1 MTDQEHITLQMDKLP
16 LENDNTLT
24 RNNENISNHRN
35 GDAMEGRNNLRAP
48 RSVPETDD
56 DDDDDRPFVKDGN
69 PGVDDGLLEG
79 GEGRR
84 GGGGGGGGGG
94 GVTVLVPNGGRRP
107 SFSFPGYTGNGF
119 VTING
124 VETPIPD
131 VNAYQHKKTLA
142 QGMMDLALLSAN
154 ANQLRYV
161 LETSSAHPYFYP
173 SLLFISLS
181 IIFQIAVGVGLILN
195 GQYNIKNEHD
205 ICRANRINNY
215 TVIGIF
221 IVTVVNVLI
230 SAFTVAD
237 PITGSVA
244 IPANTT

>member
-1 MTDQEHITLQMDKLP
+1 MSNLEHITLEMDKVP
-16 LENDNTLT
+16 LGDNKTL
-24 RNNENISNHRN
+24 ENISKHSYGGAIDGRTRN
-35 GDAMEGRNNLRAP
+35 TLRVP
-48 RSVPETDD
+48 RA
-56 DDDDDRPFVKDGN
+56 DGNDN
-69 PGVDDGLLEG
+69 PGVDDGLFSTVG
-79 GEGRR
+79 GN
-84 GGGGGGGGGG
+84 GGNGGN
-94 GVTVLVPNGGRRP
+94 VNVNVPNGGRRP
-107 SFSFPGYTGNGF
+107 SFSFPGYNGPGF

-161 LETSSAHPYFYP
+161 LETSSQHPYFYP

-195 GQYNIKNEHD
+195 GQYNIKNGHD

-215 TVIGIF
+215 TVSGIF

-230 SAFTVAD
+230 SAFTVDRDTVPAL
-237 PITGSVA
+237 
-244 IPANTT
+244 PANTT

>member
-1 MTDQEHITLQMDKLP
+1 MSDLEHVTLQMDKMP
-16 LENDNTLT
+16 LGDNKKEN
-24 RNNENISNHRN
+24 NHIN
-35 GDAMEGRNNLRAP
+35 GDSIDGRNHNNLRVP
-48 RSVPETDD
+48 RAVPELDD
-56 DDDDDRPFVKDGN
+56 DDTDDRPFVKDGSAN
-69 PGVDDGLLEG
+69 SGVDDGLLEG
-79 GEGRR
+79 G
-84 GGGGGGGGGG
+84 GGG
-94 GVTVLVPNGGRRP
+94 GVNVFVPNGGNSGRRP
-107 SFSFPGYTGNGF
+107 SFSVPGINGPGF

-124 VETPIPD
+124 VQTPIPD

-161 LETSSAHPYFYP
+161 LETNKNHPYFYP
-173 SLLFISLS
+173 SLLFISTS

-195 GQYNIKNEHD
+195 GRYNITDKHE

-230 SAFTVAD
+230 SAFGVAD
-237 PITGSVA
+237 PVA
-244 IPANTT
+244 PT

>member
-1 MTDQEHITLQMDKLP
+1 MSDLEHVTLQMDKMP
-16 LENDNTLT
+16 LGDNKKEN
-24 RNNENISNHRN
+24 NHIN
-35 GDAMEGRNNLRAP
+35 GDSIDGRNHNNLRVP
-48 RSVPETDD
+48 RA
-56 DDDDDRPFVKDGN
+56 DGSAN
-69 PGVDDGLLEG
+69 SGVDDGLLEG
-79 GEGRR
+79 G
-84 GGGGGGGGGG
+84 GGG
-94 GVTVLVPNGGRRP
+94 GVNVFVPNGGNSGRRP
-107 SFSFPGYTGNGF
+107 SFSVPGINGPGF

-124 VETPIPD
+124 VQTPIPD

-161 LETSSAHPYFYP
+161 LETNKNHPYFYP
-173 SLLFISLS
+173 SLLFISTS

-195 GQYNIKNEHD
+195 GRYNITDKHE

-230 SAFTVAD
+230 SAFGVAD
-237 PITGSVA
+237 PVA
-244 IPANTT
+244 PT

>member
-1 MTDQEHITLQMDKLP
+1 MSNLEHITLEMDKVPLGDNKT
-16 LENDNTLT
+16 LENINKHSYGGAIDGRTRNTL
-24 RNNENISNHRN
+24 RVP
-35 GDAMEGRNNLRAP
+35 RA
-48 RSVPETDD
+48 VPETDD
-56 DDDDDRPFVKDGN
+56 DDNDDRPFVKDGN
-69 PGVDDGLLEG
+69 DNPGVDDGLFSTVG
-79 GEGRR
+79 GN
-84 GGGGGGGGGG
+84 GGNGGN
-94 GVTVLVPNGGRRP
+94 VNVNVPNGGRRP
-107 SFSFPGYTGNGF
+107 SFSFPGYNGPGF

-161 LETSSAHPYFYP
+161 LETSSQHPYFYP

-195 GQYNIKNEHD
+195 GQYNIKNGHD

-215 TVIGIF
+215 TVSGIF

-230 SAFTVAD
+230 SAFTVDRDTVPAL
-237 PITGSVA
+237 
-244 IPANTT
+244 PANTT

>member
-1 MTDQEHITLQMDKLP
+1 MSDLEQVTLQMDDKTLP
-16 LENDNTLT
+16 
-24 RNNENISNHRN
+24 RNQESI
-35 GDAMEGRNNLRAP
+35 NNRSSQNAVSDGLGNRIPRAGG
-48 RSVPETDD
+48 T
-56 DDDDDRPFVKDGN
+56 GN
-69 PGVDDGLLEG
+69 PGVDDGLLG
-79 GEGRR
+79 N

-94 GVTVLVPNGGRRP
+94 GVTVIVPNGGNRGRRP
-107 SFSFPGYTGNGF
+107 SYMFPGYTGPEF
-119 VTING
+119 VNING

-161 LETSSAHPYFYP
+161 LEMNQQHPYFYP

-181 IIFQIAVGVGLILN
+181 IVFQIAVGVGLIWN
-195 GQYNIKNEHD
+195 GRYNIKNEQE
-205 ICRANRINNY
+205 ICRANKINNY

-230 SAFTVAD
+230 SAFGVVERA
-237 PITGSVA
+237 PV
-244 IPANTT
+244 PVNTL

>member
-1 MTDQEHITLQMDKLP
+1 MSDLQHITLQMDKLP
-16 LENDNTLT
+16 LEDDKTLT
-24 RNNENISNHRN
+24 RNQENINNHSN
-35 GDAMEGRNNLRAP
+35 GDAIDRRNNARVPRA
-48 RSVPETDD
+48 VPETDD
-56 DDDDDRPFVKDGN
+56 DDNDDRPFVKDGSGN
-69 PGVDDGLLEG
+69 PGVDDGLL
-79 GEGRR
+79 
-84 GGGGGGGGGG
+84 GGGGGGGG
-94 GVTVLVPNGGRRP
+94 GVNVLVPNGGRRP
-107 SFSFPGYTGNGF
+107 SFSFPGYNGPGF

-161 LETSSAHPYFYP
+161 LETNTQHPYFYP

-181 IIFQIAVGVGLILN
+181 IIFQIAVGVGLIWN
-195 GQYNIKNEHD
+195 GRYNIKNEQE
-205 ICRANRINNY
+205 ICRANKINNY

-230 SAFTVAD
+230 SAFGVAERA
-237 PITGSVA
+237 PV
-244 IPANTT
+244 PANTI

>member
-1 MTDQEHITLQMDKLP
+1 MSIPEHITMEMDKVP
-16 LENDNTLT
+16 LEDDKTLARNTENLNNNSYDDAMDGLT
-24 RNNENISNHRN
+24 RNN
-35 GDAMEGRNNLRAP
+35 LRVP
-48 RSVPETDD
+48 RA
-56 DDDDDRPFVKDGN
+56 DGSDN
-69 PGVDDGLLEG
+69 PGVDDGLFG
-79 GEGRR
+79 GNGN
-84 GGGGGGGGGG
+84 
-94 GVTVLVPNGGRRP
+94 VNVNVPNGGRRP
-107 SFSFPGYTGNGF
+107 SFSFPGYNGNG
-119 VTING
+119 VVMING

-161 LETSSAHPYFYP
+161 LDRQSTHIYYYP

-181 IIFQIAVGVGLILN
+181 ILFQVAVGVGLIWN
-195 GQYNIKNEHD
+195 GQYNIKNSLD

-230 SAFTVAD
+230 SAFTVTSDTIATAST
-237 PITGSVA
+237 TGV
-244 IPANTT
+244 N

>member
-1 MTDQEHITLQMDKLP
+1 MSDLEHITLDMDKLP
-16 LENDNTLT
+16 LENDKTLT
-24 RNNENISNHRN
+24 RNKENENNHRN
-35 GDAMEGRNNLRAP
+35 GDAMDVRNNLRVP
-48 RSVPETDD
+48 RA
-56 DDDDDRPFVKDGN
+56 DGNDN
-69 PGVDDGLLEG
+69 PGVDDGLLEDG
-79 GEGRR
+79 DKRR
-84 GGGGGGGGGG
+84 GGNGGG
-94 GVTVLVPNGGRRP
+94 GVNVLVPNGGRRP
-107 SFSFPGYTGNGF
+107 SFSFPGYNGPGF

-161 LETSSAHPYFYP
+161 LETSSQHPYFYP

-237 PITGSVA
+237 PDTTAVAITG
-244 IPANTT
+244 NGT

>member
-1 MTDQEHITLQMDKLP
+1 MSDLEHITLDMDKLP
-16 LENDNTLT
+16 LGSDTTLT
-24 RNNENISNHRN
+24 RNKENENNHRN
-35 GDAMEGRNNLRAP
+35 GDAMDARNNIRVPRA
-48 RSVPETDD
+48 DD
-56 DDDDDRPFVKDGN
+56 SDNDDRPFVKDGN
-69 PGVDDGLLEG
+69 DNPGVDDGLLED
-79 GEGRR
+79 GEKRR
-84 GGGGGGGGGG
+84 GGSGGGG
-94 GVTVLVPNGGRRP
+94 GVNVLVPNGGRRP
-107 SFSFPGYTGNGF
+107 SFSFPGYNGPGF

-161 LETSSAHPYFYP
+161 LETSSQHPYFYP

-237 PITGSVA
+237 PDTTTTVA
-244 IPANTT
+244 IPGTGT

>member
-1 MTDQEHITLQMDKLP
+1 MSNLEQIALEMDKVK
-16 LENDNTLT
+16 LEDTTLARNTENL
-24 RNNENISNHRN
+24 NNNIDGRT
-35 GDAMEGRNNLRAP
+35 RNNLRVT
-48 RSVPETDD
+48 RS
-56 DDDDDRPFVKDGN
+56 DGGDN
-69 PGVDDGLLEG
+69 PGVDDGLFTPVG
-79 GEGRR
+79 GNDGN
-84 GGGGGGGGGG
+84 GN
-94 GVTVLVPNGGRRP
+94 VNINVPNGGRRP
-107 SFSFPGYTGNGF
+107 SYSFPGYNGPGF

-161 LETSSAHPYFYP
+161 LETRSEHRYFYP

-181 IIFQIAVGVGLILN
+181 IIFQVAVGVGLILN
-195 GQYNIKNEHD
+195 GQYNIKKGYD

-230 SAFTVAD
+230 SAFTVAEPD
-237 PITGSVA
+237 AG
-244 IPANTT
+244 ANTS